1 MCKLSSILN
10 NAAKREEGF
19 MDHFGKINLFNYIVK
34 FIHSTNGRIK
44 LSIQVKRHHN
54 SAERVWKSWGDLRI
68 RCTLYKVMAGLQNE
82 VQDVYSDMHVSPMM
96 AWWRFLLIRF
106 FCFVEVK
113 YRQSL
118 EICYF
123 FYRRNY
129 QLSIISVDYYFL
141 EVQRKIIG
149 SQL

>member
-1 MCKLSSILN
+1 MLQI
-10 NAAKREEGF
+10 EEGF

-44 LSIQVKRHHN
+44 LSVQVKRHHN
-54 SAERVWKSWGDLRI
+54 SAERVSKPWGDLRI

-82 VQDVYSDMHVSPMM
+82 VQDVYSDMHAVL
-96 AWWRFLLIRF
+96 WWPDENSCWYV
-106 FCFVEVK
+106 FCFVEAK

>member
-1 MCKLSSILN
+1 
-10 NAAKREEGF
+10 
-19 MDHFGKINLFNYIVK
+19 MDHFGKISLFNYIVK

-44 LSIQVKRHHN
+44 LAVQVKRH
-54 SAERVWKSWGDLRI
+54 KPWGDLRI

-82 VQDVYSDMHVSPMM
+82 VQDVYSDMHAVL
-96 AWWRFLLIRF
+96 WWPDENSCWYV
-106 FCFVEVK
+106 FCFVEAK

>member
-1 MCKLSSILN
+1 MLQI
-10 NAAKREEGF
+10 EEGF
-19 MDHFGKINLFNYIVK
+19 MDHFGKISLFNYIVK
-34 FIHSTNGRIK
+34 FIHSTNGRLK
-44 LSIQVKRHHN
+44 LSVQVKRHHN
-54 SAERVWKSWGDLRI
+54 SAESVWKPWGDLRI

-82 VQDVYSDMHVSPMM
+82 VQDVYSDMHAVLRWLDEDSC
-96 AWWRFLLIRF
+96 WYV
-106 FCFVEVK
+106 FCFVEAK

>member
-1 MCKLSSILN
+1 MLQI
-10 NAAKREEGF
+10 EEGF
-19 MDHFGKINLFNYIVK
+19 MDHFGKISLFNYIVK

-44 LSIQVKRHHN
+44 LAVQVKRH
-54 SAERVWKSWGDLRI
+54 KPWGDLRI

-82 VQDVYSDMHVSPMM
+82 VQDVYSDMHAVL
-96 AWWRFLLIRF
+96 WWPDENSCWYV
-106 FCFVEVK
+106 FCFVEAK

>member
-1 MCKLSSILN
+1 
-10 NAAKREEGF
+10 
-19 MDHFGKINLFNYIVK
+19 
-34 FIHSTNGRIK
+34 
-44 LSIQVKRHHN
+44 
-54 SAERVWKSWGDLRI
+54 
-68 RCTLYKVMAGLQNE
+68 MAGLQNE
-82 VQDVYSDMHVSPMM
+82 VQDVYSDMHAVLRWLDEDSC
-96 AWWRFLLIRF
+96 WYV
-106 FCFVEVK
+106 FCFVEAK

>member
-1 MCKLSSILN
+1 
-10 NAAKREEGF
+10 
-19 MDHFGKINLFNYIVK
+19 
-34 FIHSTNGRIK
+34 
-44 LSIQVKRHHN
+44 
-54 SAERVWKSWGDLRI
+54 
-68 RCTLYKVMAGLQNE
+68 MAGLQNE
-82 VQDVYSDMHVSPMM
+82 VQDVYSDMHAVLWGLDEDSC
-96 AWWRFLLIRF
+96 WYV
-106 FCFVEVK
+106 FCFVEAK

-141 EVQRKIIG
+141 EVQGKIIG

>member
-19 MDHFGKINLFNYIVK
+19 MDHFGKISLFNYIVK

-44 LSIQVKRHHN
+44 LAVQVKRH
-54 SAERVWKSWGDLRI
+54 KPWGDLRI

-82 VQDVYSDMHVSPMM
+82 VQDVYSDMHAVL
-96 AWWRFLLIRF
+96 WWPDENSCWYV
-106 FCFVEVK
+106 FCFVEAK

>member
-34 FIHSTNGRIK
+34 LIHSTNGRIK
-44 LSIQVKRHHN
+44 LSVQVKRHHN
-54 SAERVWKSWGDLRI
+54 SAERVSKPWGDLRI

-82 VQDVYSDMHVSPMM
+82 VQDVYSDMHAVL
-96 AWWRFLLIRF
+96 WWLDEDSCWYV

>member
-1 MCKLSSILN
+1 MLQK
-10 NAAKREEGF
+10 EEGF

-44 LSIQVKRHHN
+44 LSVQVKRHHN
-54 SAERVWKSWGDLRI
+54 SAERVWKPWGDLRI

-82 VQDVYSDMHVSPMM
+82 VQDVYSDMHAVL
-96 AWWRFLLIRF
+96 WWLDEDSCWYV